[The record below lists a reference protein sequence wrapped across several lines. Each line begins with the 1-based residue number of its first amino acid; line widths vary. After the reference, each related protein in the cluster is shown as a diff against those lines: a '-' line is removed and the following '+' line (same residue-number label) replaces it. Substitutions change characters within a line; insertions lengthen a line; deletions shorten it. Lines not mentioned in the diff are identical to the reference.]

1 MRECFWPRTG
11 IGAFAHKVRSYGIAS
26 ILMLAVCLP
35 IAQAD
40 EPPPQLS
47 PAKTAVQAGLVDIR
61 SLVPDVA
68 EDIKY
73 AGSDNFVGRPVHG
86 YLAPTC
92 LLLRPAAEALARV
105 ERELRAQ
112 HYRLKLWDCYRPARA
127 VADFVHWAHDLGDQH
142 TKPQH
147 YPNLDKSQLLGDYIA
162 PVSGHSRGAT
172 VDLTM
177 ERCTAD
183 GTHCTPLD
191 MGTGFDWFGVRA
203 HTDAPGISAAQLANR
218 HRLRAAMEREGFQNY
233 PLEWWHYTLTPEPTP
248 HTLYDVPV
256 Q

>member
-1 MRECFWPRTG
+1 MP
-11 IGAFAHKVRSYGIAS
+11 
-26 ILMLAVCLP
+26 
-35 IAQAD
+35 
-40 EPPPQLS
+40 
-47 PAKTAVQAGLVDIR
+47 DI
-61 SLVPDVA
+61 A

-73 AGSDNFVGRPVHG
+73 AGSDNFMGTPADG
-86 YLAPTC
+86 YRAPAC
-92 LLLRPAAEALARV
+92 LLLRPVAEALARV
-105 ERELRAQ
+105 ERDLRTRHQ
-112 HYRLKLWDCYRPARA
+112 RLKIWDCYRPARA
-127 VADFVHWAHDLGDQH
+127 VAHFVRWAHDLSDQR

-177 ERCTAD
+177 ERCAAD
-183 GTHCTPLD
+183 GTHCAPLD

-203 HTDAPGISAAQLANR
+203 HTDAPGISAVQLANR
-218 HRLRAAMEREGFQNY
+218 HRLRAAMEREGFSNY
-233 PLEWWHYTLTPEPTP
+233 TLEWWHYTLAPEPAP

>member
-1 MRECFWPRTG
+1 MKPHLLL
-11 IGAFAHKVRSYGIAS
+11 AALLALPFAAR
-26 ILMLAVCLP
+26 
-35 IAQAD
+35 AD
-40 EPPPQLS
+40 GPPPQLS
-47 PAKTAVQAGLVDIR
+47 PAKTAAQADLVDIR
-61 SLVPDVA
+61 SLVPDIA

-73 AGSDNFVGRPVHG
+73 AGSDNFVGRPVEG
-86 YLAPTC
+86 YLAPKC

-105 ERELRAQ
+105 EHDLRAR

-127 VADFVHWAHDLGDQH
+127 VADFVHWAHDLSDQR
-142 TKPQH
+142 TKATH
-147 YPNLDKSQLLGDYIA
+147 YPDLDKSQLLGDYIA

-177 ERCTAD
+177 ERCAAD
-183 GTHCTPLD
+183 GTHCAPLD

-203 HTDAPGISAAQLANR
+203 HTDAPGIDAAQLANR
-218 HRLRAAMEREGFQNY
+218 HRLRAAMQREGFENY
-233 PLEWWHYTLTPEPTP
+233 TMEWWHYTLAPEPTP

>member
-1 MRECFWPRTG
+1 MTSRF
-11 IGAFAHKVRSYGIAS
+11 
-26 ILMLAVCLP
+26 LP
-35 IAQAD
+35 IALFALAFAPHAVHAGQA
-40 EPPPQLS
+40 PQLS
-47 PAKTAVQAGLVDIR
+47 PAKTAAQAGLVDIR
-61 SLVPDVA
+61 SLVPDIA

-86 YLAPTC
+86 YLAPKC
-92 LLLRPAAEALARV
+92 LLLRPVAQALARV
-105 ERELRAQ
+105 EHELRAR
-112 HYRLKLWDCYRPARA
+112 HERLKLWDCYRPARA
-127 VADFVHWAHDLGDQH
+127 VADFVHWAHDLSDQR

-147 YPNLDKSQLLGDYIA
+147 YPNLDKSQLLGVYIA
-162 PVSGHSRGAT
+162 SVSGHSRGAT

-177 ERCTAD
+177 ERCAAD
-183 GTHCTPLD
+183 GTHCAPLD

-218 HRLRAAMEREGFQNY
+218 HRLRAAMEREGFENY
-233 PLEWWHYTLTPEPTP
+233 TMEWWHYTLSPEPAP

>member
-1 MRECFWPRTG
+1 MRDP
-11 IGAFAHKVRSYGIAS
+11 AFRQEPFARRVRPCGIAS
-26 ILMLAVCLP
+26 IIILATCLR
-35 IAQAD
+35 IAQAT
-40 EPPPQLS
+40 EQPPRLS
-47 PAKTAVQAGLVDIR
+47 PAKTAAQAGLVDIR
-61 SLVPDVA
+61 SLVPGIA

-73 AGSDNFVGRPVHG
+73 AGSDNFVGRPVDG
-86 YLAPTC
+86 YLAPKC

-105 ERELRAQ
+105 ERELRTQ

-127 VADFVHWAHDLGDQH
+127 VADFVRWAHDLSDQR

-147 YPNLDKSQLLGDYIA
+147 YPSLDKSQLLGDYIA

-177 ERCTAD
+177 ERCAAD
-183 GTHCTPLD
+183 GTHCAPLD

-203 HTDAPGISAAQLANR
+203 HTDAPGISAVQLANR
-218 HRLRAAMEREGFQNY
+218 HRLRTAMEREGFSNY
-233 PLEWWHYTLTPEPTP
+233 TLEWWHYTLAPEPTP